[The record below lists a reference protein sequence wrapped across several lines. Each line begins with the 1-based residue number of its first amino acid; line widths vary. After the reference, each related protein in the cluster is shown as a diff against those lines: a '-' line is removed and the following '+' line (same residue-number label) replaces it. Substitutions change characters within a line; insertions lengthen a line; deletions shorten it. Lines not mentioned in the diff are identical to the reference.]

1 MGERAVLYEAAD
13 RIGMITLNRPDHR
26 NAMTP
31 ELLDAF
37 SEAIGEARNDQE
49 IRCLVITGKG
59 RCFSA
64 GADLRSSMQ
73 RSDLGK
79 PSRDASFAMYEP
91 FLQVLD
97 VEVPVIAA
105 MNGHTVGGG
114 FGLTLLADIRVANV
128 DAKYGVNFARL
139 GIHSGLGISYLLPR
153 LVGAANASE
162 LLFTGKLIRGDEA
175 LRIGLVTHA
184 EEADEVLPT
193 AMGLAHAIAG
203 SAPMAVQQMKASI
216 RRGLRWEI
224 REAALE
230 EAELQA
236 ESLATDDAKEG
247 VSAILREAGTR
258 VHRDINP
265 CWQPRNYRYRSTPY
279 PNGCG
284 ALPIPMDPA
293 PARMMAARG
302 MIPVKGGDLVLLLV
316 QLTADADSGV
326 SSSAGDTL
334 KGLPET
340 VLLPAC
346 EHGAPSSRLS

>member
-49 IRCLVITGKG
+49 IRCLVIT
-59 RCFSA
+59 
-64 GADLRSSMQ
+64 DI
-73 RSDLGK
+73 
-79 PSRDASFAMYEP
+79 
-91 FLQVLD
+91 
-97 VEVPVIAA
+97 EVPVIAA

-153 LVGAANASE
+153 LVGAAYASE

-175 LRIGLVTHA
+175 LRIGLVTHT

-193 AMGLAHAIAG
+193 AMGLARAIAG

-230 EAELQA
+230 EAGLQA

-247 VSAILREAGTR
+247 VSAILQKRE
-258 VHRDINP
+258 
-265 CWQPRNYRYRSTPY
+265 
-279 PNGCG
+279 
-284 ALPIPMDPA
+284 
-293 PARMMAARG
+293 
-302 MIPVKGGDLVLLLV
+302 
-316 QLTADADSGV
+316 
-326 SSSAGDTL
+326 
-334 KGLPET
+334 PEFT
-340 VLLPAC
+340 
-346 EHGAPSSRLS
+346 GR

>member
-13 RIGMITLNRPDHR
+13 RVGIVTLNRPDHR

-37 SEAIGEARNDQE
+37 SEAIGEARNDSG

-79 PSRDASFAMYEP
+79 PSREASFAMYEP
-91 FLQVLD
+91 FLRVLD
-97 VEVPVIAA
+97 AEVPVIAA

-114 FGLTLLADIRVANV
+114 FGLALLADIRVANV

-139 GIHSGLGISYLLPR
+139 GIHSGLAISYLLPR
-153 LVGAANASE
+153 LVGSAYASE
-162 LLFTGKLIRGDEA
+162 LLFTGKLIRGGEA

-184 EEADEVLPT
+184 EEADEVLPA
-193 AMGLAHAIAG
+193 AMRLARAIAA
-203 SAPMAVQQMKASI
+203 SAPRAVQQMKASI

-230 EAELQA
+230 EAGLQA
-236 ESLATDDAKEG
+236 ASLATEDAKEG
-247 VSAILREAGTR
+247 VNAILEKRE
-258 VHRDINP
+258 
-265 CWQPRNYRYRSTPY
+265 
-279 PNGCG
+279 
-284 ALPIPMDPA
+284 
-293 PARMMAARG
+293 
-302 MIPVKGGDLVLLLV
+302 
-316 QLTADADSGV
+316 
-326 SSSAGDTL
+326 
-334 KGLPET
+334 PEFT
-340 VLLPAC
+340 
-346 EHGAPSSRLS
+346 GR

>member
-13 RIGMITLNRPDHR
+13 RIGLITLNRPDHR

-37 SEAIGEARNDQE
+37 SEAIDEARADGG

-59 RCFSA
+59 KCFSA

-73 RSDLGK
+73 RTDLGK
-79 PSRDASFAMYEP
+79 PSRETSFAMYEP
-91 FLQVLD
+91 FLKVLD

-139 GIHSGLGISYLLPR
+139 GIHSGLGISYVLPR
-153 LVGAANASE
+153 LVGAAYASE
-162 LLFTGKLIRGDEA
+162 LLFTGTLIRGSEA

-184 EEADEVLPT
+184 DEADDVLPR
-193 AMGLAHAIAG
+193 AMELARAIAA
-203 SAPMAVQQMKASI
+203 SAPLAVQQMKASI

-236 ESLATDDAKEG
+236 ASLGTDDAKEG
-247 VSAILREAGTR
+247 VAAILEKRE
-258 VHRDINP
+258 P
-265 CWQPRNYRYRSTPY
+265 EF
-279 PNGCG
+279 
-284 ALPIPMDPA
+284 
-293 PARMMAARG
+293 
-302 MIPVKGGDLVLLLV
+302 
-316 QLTADADSGV
+316 SG
-326 SSSAGDTL
+326 
-334 KGLPET
+334 K
-340 VLLPAC
+340 
-346 EHGAPSSRLS
+346 

>member
-13 RIGMITLNRPDHR
+13 RIGMVTLNRPDHR

-37 SEAIGEARNDQE
+37 SQAIDEAREDRG

-64 GADLRSSMQ
+64 GADLRSSLQ
-73 RSDLGK
+73 RTDLGE
-79 PSRDASFAMYEP
+79 PSRETSFAMYEP
-91 FLQVLD
+91 FLKVLD
-97 VEVPVIAA
+97 VEVPVVAA

-114 FGLTLLADIRVANV
+114 FGLTLLADIRIANV

-139 GIHSGLGISYLLPR
+139 GIHSGLGISYVLPR
-153 LVGAANASE
+153 LVGPAHASE
-162 LLFTGKLIRGDEA
+162 LLFTGRLIRGSEA

-193 AMGLAHAIAG
+193 ALELARAISS

-230 EAELQA
+230 EAALQA
-236 ESLATDDAKEG
+236 ASLGTDDAKEG
-247 VSAILREAGTR
+247 VAAILEKRE
-258 VHRDINP
+258 P
-265 CWQPRNYRYRSTPY
+265 EF
-279 PNGCG
+279 
-284 ALPIPMDPA
+284 
-293 PARMMAARG
+293 RG
-302 MIPVKGGDLVLLLV
+302 
-316 QLTADADSGV
+316 
-326 SSSAGDTL
+326 
-334 KGLPET
+334 
-340 VLLPAC
+340 
-346 EHGAPSSRLS
+346 R

>member
-1 MGERAVLYEAAD
+1 MGERPVLYEAAN

-37 SEAIGEARNDQE
+37 SEAITQARSDKE
-49 IRCLVITGKG
+49 IRCLVMTGRG

-91 FLQVLD
+91 FLRVLD
-97 VEVPVIAA
+97 VEVPVLAA
-105 MNGHTVGGG
+105 MNGHAVGGG
-114 FGLTLLADIRVANV
+114 FGLTLLADIRVANL
-128 DAKYGVNFARL
+128 DAKYGANFARL

-184 EEADEVLPT
+184 EEASEVLPT
-193 AMGLAHAIAG
+193 AMGLARAIAG
-203 SAPMAVQQMKASI
+203 SAPRAVRQMKASI

-230 EAELQA
+230 EARLQA

-247 VSAILREAGTR
+247 VSAILQKRE
-258 VHRDINP
+258 
-265 CWQPRNYRYRSTPY
+265 
-279 PNGCG
+279 
-284 ALPIPMDPA
+284 
-293 PARMMAARG
+293 
-302 MIPVKGGDLVLLLV
+302 
-316 QLTADADSGV
+316 
-326 SSSAGDTL
+326 
-334 KGLPET
+334 PEFT
-340 VLLPAC
+340 
-346 EHGAPSSRLS
+346 GK

>member
-1 MGERAVLYEAAD
+1 MGERAVLYEGAD

-37 SEAIGEARNDQE
+37 SVAIREARNDQD
-49 IRCLVITGKG
+49 IRCLVITGQG

-114 FGLTLLADIRVANV
+114 FGLTLLADIRVANIH
-128 DAKYGVNFARL
+128 AKYGANFARL

-153 LVGAANASE
+153 LVGAAHASE

-184 EEADEVLPT
+184 EEPDEVLPT
-193 AMGLAHAIAG
+193 TMELARAIAG
-203 SAPMAVQQMKASI
+203 AAPKAVRQMKASI

-230 EAELQA
+230 EAALQA
-236 ESLATDDAKEG
+236 DSLATEDAKEG
-247 VSAILREAGTR
+247 VSAILEKRE
-258 VHRDINP
+258 
-265 CWQPRNYRYRSTPY
+265 
-279 PNGCG
+279 
-284 ALPIPMDPA
+284 
-293 PARMMAARG
+293 
-302 MIPVKGGDLVLLLV
+302 
-316 QLTADADSGV
+316 
-326 SSSAGDTL
+326 
-334 KGLPET
+334 PEFT
-340 VLLPAC
+340 
-346 EHGAPSSRLS
+346 GR

>member
-1 MGERAVLYEAAD
+1 MGERAVLYEAVD
-13 RIGMITLNRPDHR
+13 RIGLITLNRPDHR

-37 SEAIGEARNDQE
+37 SEAIEEAQADGD

-59 RCFSA
+59 KCFSA

-73 RSDLGK
+73 RTDLGK
-79 PSRDASFAMYEP
+79 PSRETSFAMYEP
-91 FLQVLD
+91 FLNVLD

-139 GIHSGLGISYLLPR
+139 GIHSGLGISYVLPR
-153 LVGAANASE
+153 LVGAAYASE
-162 LLFTGKLIRGDEA
+162 LLFTGKLIRGSEA

-184 EEADEVLPT
+184 DEADAVLPT
-193 AMGLAHAIAG
+193 AMELARAIAG
-203 SAPMAVQQMKASI
+203 SAPQAVQQMKASI

-236 ESLATDDAKEG
+236 ASLATDDAKEG
-247 VSAILREAGTR
+247 VAAILEKRE
-258 VHRDINP
+258 
-265 CWQPRNYRYRSTPY
+265 
-279 PNGCG
+279 
-284 ALPIPMDPA
+284 
-293 PARMMAARG
+293 
-302 MIPVKGGDLVLLLV
+302 
-316 QLTADADSGV
+316 
-326 SSSAGDTL
+326 
-334 KGLPET
+334 PEFT
-340 VLLPAC
+340 
-346 EHGAPSSRLS
+346 GK